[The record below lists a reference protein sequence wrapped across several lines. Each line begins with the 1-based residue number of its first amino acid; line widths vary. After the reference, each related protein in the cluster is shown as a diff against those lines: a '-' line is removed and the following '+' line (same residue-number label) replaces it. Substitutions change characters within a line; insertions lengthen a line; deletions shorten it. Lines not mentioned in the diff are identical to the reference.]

1 MVYMAVAIGGFLG
14 ACARYLLSEALGTL
28 SGFPVATLLTNLSGS
43 FVLAWFYTI
52 TLERI
57 PVHPHLRAGVGTGF
71 IGAFTTFSTLN
82 VELWKLWQNRE
93 FGLAA
98 AYFLL
103 TYAGGMLVSLAG
115 YALAMRQSQLRTAV
129 AGKEEKM

>member
-1 MVYMAVAIGGFLG
+1 MVYLAVAIGGFLG

-28 SGFPVATLLTNLSGS
+28 NGFPVATLLTNLSGS

-82 VELWKLWQNRE
+82 VELWKLWQSKE
-93 FGLAA
+93 FGLAS

-115 YALAMRQSQLRTAV
+115 YALAMRQSQLRMAV